1 MECKR
6 DAKNARR
13 IEGQNKVNNE
23 GKNSAKTRRK
33 RGKTKRK
40 GWTNNSVENKGESD
54 LKKRVDE

>member
-1 MECKR
+1 M
-6 DAKNARR
+6 
-13 IEGQNKVNNE
+13 NNE

-40 GWTNNSVENKGESD
+40 GWTNNRVENKGESD